1 MVLETRGI
9 TKRFGPIFALEDV
22 SLSIRPGEFH
32 ALAGENGAGKSTLI
46 KILGGIY
53 PADGGEIRW
62 QGEPAAISSPRRS
75 MDLGIRIIHQDRNLV
90 PSFSGMENVY
100 LGLGYEKRGLR
111 IDWKKMRNRVSLL
124 MDELGIHIPLD
135 TPARDLSPSQRT
147 QVEIIRSMMT
157 RCGLLILD
165 EPTASFTAE
174 ESDRL
179 FAVLKKVRS
188 RGAAVLYVSHRLDEV
203 TALSDRITILRNGRL
218 IDTLETERPFR
229 TGDAAPKK
237 AGTLKDLVISLMTG
251 DPEPA
256 GERKTGRS
264 RSLGDCLLEVSGLS
278 SRDGLVKDVSL
289 RLRSGEILGL
299 FGLGGSGRT
308 ETLECIYGIREK
320 AGGSIRF
327 LGKDYPR
334 PSARVSLTRG
344 MVLISEDRR
353 GRGLI
358 PALSVKENT
367 VISVLDRY
375 SRLGYMDDR
384 AQERDTVKQIETLSI
399 KTGGPRQRVEELSG
413 GNQQKVVFAKA
424 LMSLPEII
432 LCDDPTQAVDVKT
445 RHEIHALLRE
455 LAGQG
460 RGVIFVSPDL
470 RELLETADTI
480 QIISRGRS
488 GTCFENSG
496 VGAEE
501 VLSLCY
507 AEQER
512 KWKR

>member
-1 MVLETRGI
+1 MY
-9 TKRFGPIFALEDV
+9 ALQDV
-22 SLSIRPGEFH
+22 SLSIRSGEFH

-53 PADGGEIRW
+53 SADGGEIRW
-62 QGEPAAISSPRRS
+62 QGKTADISNPRRS
-75 MDLGIRIIHQDRNLV
+75 MDLGIRVIHQDRNLV

-100 LGLGYEKRGLR
+100 LGLGYEKRGFR
-111 IDWKKMRNRVSLL
+111 IDWKKMRSRVSIL
-124 MDELGIHIPLD
+124 MDELGIHVPLD
-135 TPARDLSPSQRT
+135 TPARDLSPARRT

-165 EPTASFTAE
+165 EPTASLTAE
-174 ESDRL
+174 ESDQL
-179 FAVLKKVRS
+179 FAVLEKVRS

-203 TALSDRITILRNGRL
+203 TALSDRITVLRNGRL
-218 IDTLETERPFR
+218 IDTLETEAVRR
-229 TGDAAPKK
+229 TG
-237 AGTLKDLVISLMTG
+237 AGPEKTGALKDRIISLMTG
-251 DPEPA
+251 DPVSLE
-256 GERKTGRS
+256 ERRPERS
-264 RSLGDCLLEVSGLS
+264 RVFGECLLDVSGLA
-278 SRDGLVKDVSL
+278 SRDGLVKELNL

-308 ETLECIYGIREK
+308 ETLECIYGLREK
-320 AGGSIRF
+320 GSGLIRLF
-327 LGKDYPR
+327 GKDYPR
-334 PSARVSLTRG
+334 PSPRASLTRG
-344 MVLISEDRR
+344 MALIAEDRR

-358 PALSVKENT
+358 PVLSVKENT
-367 VISVLDRY
+367 VLSVLDRY

-384 AQERDTVKQIETLSI
+384 AQERDTAEQIRTLSI

-424 LMSLPEII
+424 LMASPKVI
-432 LCDDPTQAVDVKT
+432 LCDDPTQAVDIKT
-445 RHEIHALLRE
+445 RREIHALLRK
-455 LAGQG
+455 LADRGS
-460 RGVIFVSPDL
+460 GVIFVSSDL

-488 GTCFENSG
+488 GNCFENSG

-507 AEQER
+507 AD
-512 KWKR
+512 